1 MRILFGLIGLVVGA
15 LIVIKAEWFYQNFGT
30 VPWAEA
36 HLGSEG
42 GSRLFYKLIGLAA
55 ILLSFLYIS
64 GLLENI
70 LLSIFGPLFG
80 GRQQ

>member
-1 MRILFGLIGLVVGA
+1 MYILFGLLGLAVGA
-15 LIVIKAEWFYQNFGT
+15 LIVIKAGWFYQNFGA

-42 GSRLFYKLIGLAA
+42 GSRLFYKLIGLAV

-80 GRQQ
+80 ARQ